1 MPHRLRRV
9 LDPVVTPILR
19 LANWTFSY
27 GAPGV
32 DLVLCLL
39 AAGWAA
45 LMIGRPDLFDQ
56 GSFVGLSWLPDPAWI
71 AITLLLAL
79 AHAFGLR
86 CPDWLNWRMATLLSS
101 GWMWL
106 CVAASFLRVDI
117 GTGVLA
123 YSLFGS
129 LALLGAIYVGGLPR
143 RSR

>member
-27 GAPGV
+27 GAPGI

-39 AAGWAA
+39 AAGWAL

-56 GSFVGLSWLPDPAWI
+56 GSYVGMSWLPDAGWI
-71 AITLLLAL
+71 AIALVLAL
-79 AHAFGLR
+79 AHAWGLMF
-86 CPDWLNWRMATLLSS
+86 PFWLNWRVATLLGS
-101 GWMWL
+101 GWLWL
-106 CVAASFLRVDI
+106 CVVASFLRVDI
-117 GTGVLA
+117 STGVLA